1 MPTTLNDLPVEI
13 VRILAQHIP
22 PTALRGVNKRLFL
35 FVDVVYEDLSR
46 ARYKYAQLGEIAS
59 SPAIRSYHNHICNGD
74 HKDGSRIWSDNFPE
88 GSWFFLYHF
97 MLRDV
102 HYFDAQTIQ
111 RSSELEREKCDY
123 YDDLADFPAAGT
135 WKYFSKPN
143 GCPGLF
149 AANVHWIEIRYE
161 AYLASGVY
169 DVFLNLR
176 TTDFQSLQ
184 PLCYLAIEV
193 TPPQDA
199 MVRRPPMSDLSSL
212 GNMLPEKTQNNQNLI
227 LNLGRVSVPESAD
240 QKWNRLCVGITDL
253 SNSIKRRLIFNCLQF
268 RAVLD
273 SRQQRAIKPS
283 EYVEETDDSHTWW
296 SVDRSA
302 VEEEGLMWE
311 AHKELN
317 RLKHDH
323 YLESN
328 SSPEST

>member
-22 PTALRGVNKRLFL
+22 STVLRGVNKRLFL
-35 FVDVVYEDLSR
+35 FVDVVYEELSR
-46 ARYKYAQLGEIAS
+46 ARYAQLGEIAS
-59 SPAIRSYHNHICNGD
+59 SPAIRSYHNHICNKNHED
-74 HKDGSRIWSDNFPE
+74 ETRIWTPETAEAFPE
-88 GSWFFLYHF
+88 GSWFFIYHF

-102 HYFDAQTIQ
+102 RYFDSQTIQ

-123 YDDLADFPAAGT
+123 YDELSDFPAAGT
-135 WKYFSKPN
+135 WKYFHKPN

-212 GNMLPEKTQNNQNLI
+212 GNMLPEKAHNNQNLI
-227 LNLGRVSVPESAD
+227 LNLGRVSVPESED
-240 QKWNRLCVGITDL
+240 KNGTDCAWASRICL
-253 SNSIKRRLIFNCLQF
+253 TLSRDGSYSTVCSSEPCWIRSNSVLLHPASILRRQTTATHGGAWIAPPL
-268 RAVLD
+268 RKKD
-273 SRQQRAIKPS
+273 SCG
-283 EYVEETDDSHTWW
+283 
-296 SVDRSA
+296 
-302 VEEEGLMWE
+302 GL
-311 AHKELN
+311 
-317 RLKHDH
+317 
-323 YLESN
+323 
-328 SSPEST
+328 

>member
-22 PTALRGVNKRLFL
+22 STVLRGVNKRLFL
-35 FVDVVYEDLSR
+35 FVDVVYEELSR
-46 ARYKYAQLGEIAS
+46 ARYALLPEIAS
-59 SPAIRSYHNHICNGD
+59 SSAIRSYHNHICNRD
-74 HKDGSRIWSDNFPE
+74 HTDATRIWPDDFPE

-111 RSSELEREKCDY
+111 RNSELEREKCDY
-123 YDDLADFPAAGT
+123 YDELADFPAAGT
-135 WKYFSKPN
+135 WKYFTKPN

-149 AANVHWIEIRYE
+149 AANVHWIEIRHD

-176 TTDFQSLQ
+176 TTDFHSLQ
-184 PLCYLAIEV
+184 PLCYLAIDV

-199 MVRRPPMSDLSSL
+199 MVRRPIMNDLTSS
-212 GNMLPEKTQNNQNLI
+212 GDMLPEKTHHNQNLI

-240 QKWNRLCVGITDL
+240 KKWNRLCVGITDL

-273 SRQQRAIKPS
+273 SQQQRAIKPS
-283 EYVEETDDSHTWW
+283 EYIEETDDSHTWW
-296 SVDRSA
+296 SVDRST
-302 VEEEGLMWE
+302 VEEEGLMW
-311 AHKELN
+311 AAYKDLN
-317 RLKHDH
+317 LFKHDH
-323 YLESN
+323 YVA
-328 SSPEST
+328 EST

>member
-13 VRILAQHIP
+13 VRILAQHVP
-22 PTALRGVNKRLFL
+22 STVLRGVNKRLFL

-46 ARYKYAQLGEIAS
+46 ARYAQLGNS
-59 SPAIRSYHNHICNGD
+59 VCCPAIRSYHNHICNRN
-74 HKDGSRIWSDNFPE
+74 HEDGSRIWKPESEDAFPE
-88 GSWFFLYHF
+88 GSWFFIYHF

-123 YDDLADFPAAGT
+123 YDELSDFPAAGT
-135 WKYFSKPN
+135 WKYFTKPN

-212 GNMLPEKTQNNQNLI
+212 GMLPEEKTNNNQNLI
-227 LNLGRVSVPESAD
+227 LNLGRVSVPETAD
-240 QKWNRLCVGITDL
+240 KKWNRLCVGITDL
-253 SNSIKRRLIFNCLQF
+253 SNSIKRRLIFNSLQF

-273 SRQQRAIKPS
+273 NQQKRAIKPS
-283 EYVEETDDSHTWW
+283 EYIEETDDSHTWW
-296 SVDRSA
+296 SVDRTT
-302 VEEEGLMWE
+302 VEEEGLMW
-311 AHKELN
+311 AAYKELN
-317 RLKHDH
+317 ELKHD
-323 YLESN
+323 YVKKEAA
-328 SSPEST
+328 